1 MFLVMLC
8 RKFLGTDVDSGV
20 AVVLSA
26 VVGLVGS
33 VLVTLIQRSR
43 KENKEDHALVVDH
56 QRLIYRTVMDLDKKF
71 DRHIEDH
78 QVKEI
83 IN

>member
-1 MFLVMLC
+1 M
-8 RKFLGTDVDSGV
+8 DSGV

-43 KENKEDHALVVDH
+43 KENKDDHALVVDH
-56 QRLIYRTVMDLDKKF
+56 QRLIYRTVMNLDKKI
-71 DRHIEDH
+71 DRHIDDH
-78 QVKEI
+78 QAQEI
-83 IN
+83 SK

>member
-1 MFLVMLC
+1 M
-8 RKFLGTDVDSGV
+8 DSGV

-26 VVGLVGS
+26 VLGLVGS

-78 QVKEI
+78 QVIEI
-83 IN
+83 SK

>member
-1 MFLVMLC
+1 
-8 RKFLGTDVDSGV
+8 VDSGV

-43 KENKEDHALVVDH
+43 KENKDDHALVVEH
-56 QRLIYRTVMDLDKKF
+56 QRLIYRTVINLDKKI
-71 DRHIEDH
+71 DRHIDDH
-78 QVKEI
+78 QAQEI
-83 IN
+83 SK

>member
-1 MFLVMLC
+1 M
-8 RKFLGTDVDSGV
+8 DSGV

-43 KENKEDHALVVDH
+43 KENKEDHGIVVEH
-56 QRLIYRTVMDLDKKF
+56 QRLIYRTVIDLDKKI
-71 DRHIEDH
+71 DRHIDDH
-78 QVKEI
+78 QISQISK
-83 IN
+83 

>member
-1 MFLVMLC
+1 M
-8 RKFLGTDVDSGV
+8 DSGV

-43 KENKEDHALVVDH
+43 KENKDDHALVVEH
-56 QRLIYRTVMDLDKKF
+56 QRLIYRTVMNLDKKI
-71 DRHIEDH
+71 DRHIDDH
-78 QVKEI
+78 QAQEI
-83 IN
+83 SK

>member
-1 MFLVMLC
+1 M
-8 RKFLGTDVDSGV
+8 DSGV

-43 KENKEDHALVVDH
+43 KENKQDHALVVDH
-56 QRLIYRTVMDLDKKF
+56 QRLIYRTVINLDKKI
-71 DRHIEDH
+71 DRHIDDH
-78 QVKEI
+78 QAQEI
-83 IN
+83 SK

>member
-1 MFLVMLC
+1 
-8 RKFLGTDVDSGV
+8 VDSGV

-43 KENKEDHALVVDH
+43 KENKEDHGLVVEH
-56 QRLIYRTVMDLDKKF
+56 QRLIYRTVMNLDKKF
-71 DRHIEDH
+71 DRHIDDH
-78 QVKEI
+78 QAKEI
-83 IN
+83 SK

>member
-1 MFLVMLC
+1 M
-8 RKFLGTDVDSGV
+8 DSGV

-43 KENKEDHALVVDH
+43 KENKDDHALVVDH
-56 QRLIYRTVMDLDKKF
+56 QRLIYRTVINLDKKI
-71 DRHIEDH
+71 DRHIDDH
-78 QVKEI
+78 QAQEI
-83 IN
+83 SK

>member
-1 MFLVMLC
+1 M
-8 RKFLGTDVDSGV
+8 DSGV

-56 QRLIYRTVMDLDKKF
+56 QRMIYRTVMDLDKKF

-83 IN
+83 TN

>member
-1 MFLVMLC
+1 
-8 RKFLGTDVDSGV
+8 VDSGV

-43 KENKEDHALVVDH
+43 KENKDDHALVVEH
-56 QRLIYRTVMDLDKKF
+56 QRLIYRTVMNLDKKI
-71 DRHIEDH
+71 DRHIDDH
-78 QVKEI
+78 QAQEI
-83 IN
+83 SK

>member
-1 MFLVMLC
+1 M
-8 RKFLGTDVDSGV
+8 DSGV

-43 KENKEDHALVVDH
+43 KENKDDHALVVDH
-56 QRLIYRTVMDLDKKF
+56 QRLIYRTVINLDKKI

-78 QVKEI
+78 QVIEI
-83 IN
+83 SK

>member
-1 MFLVMLC
+1 M
-8 RKFLGTDVDSGV
+8 DSGV

-56 QRLIYRTVMDLDKKF
+56 QRLIYRTVIDLDKKI
-71 DRHIEDH
+71 DRHIDDH
-78 QVKEI
+78 QISQISK
-83 IN
+83 

>member
-1 MFLVMLC
+1 
-8 RKFLGTDVDSGV
+8 VDSGL

-43 KENKEDHALVVDH
+43 KENKEDHGIVVEH
-56 QRLIYRTVMDLDKKF
+56 QRLIYRTVIDLDKKI
-71 DRHIEDH
+71 DRHIDDH
-78 QVKEI
+78 QVSQISK
-83 IN
+83 

>member
-1 MFLVMLC
+1 M
-8 RKFLGTDVDSGV
+8 DSGV

-43 KENKEDHALVVDH
+43 KENKDDHALVVEH
-56 QRLIYRTVMDLDKKF
+56 QRLIYRTVINLDKKI
-71 DRHIEDH
+71 DRHIDDH
-78 QVKEI
+78 QAQEI
-83 IN
+83 SK

>member
-1 MFLVMLC
+1 M
-8 RKFLGTDVDSGV
+8 DSGL

-43 KENKEDHALVVDH
+43 KENKEDHGIVVEH
-56 QRLIYRTVMDLDKKF
+56 QRLIYRTVIDLDKKI
-71 DRHIEDH
+71 DRHIDDH
-78 QVKEI
+78 QVSQISK
-83 IN
+83 